1 MRGLP
6 GRSHAILQSPL
17 TKSIE
22 FLFAFFGIVEKL
34 EPEKRIKAMTVHTHQ
49 SSRLRPEKT
58 VGRVAFKI
66 NALAFGMG
74 AWIPLVGI
82 MA

>member
-1 MRGLP
+1 
-6 GRSHAILQSPL
+6 
-17 TKSIE
+17 
-22 FLFAFFGIVEKL
+22 VEKL
-34 EPEKRIKAMTVHTHQ
+34 EPEKRINAMTVHTHQ

-58 VGRVAFKI
+58 VGRVTFKI

-74 AWIPLVGI
+74 AWIPLVDI

>member
-1 MRGLP
+1 VEELKLHQGLKP
-6 GRSHAILQSPL
+6 
-17 TKSIE
+17 
-22 FLFAFFGIVEKL
+22 
-34 EPEKRIKAMTVHTHQ
+34 MTVLTHQ
-49 SSRLRPEKT
+49 SSRLGPEKT